1 MVINGEGEGGK
12 NNIGIGENKKVTMGL
27 NEIIRVR
34 RWKNIKYDRIEIAF
48 HLRKQK

>member
-1 MVINGEGEGGK
+1 MYRLFLLRIILEGEGEEGK

-34 RWKNIKYDRIEIAF
+34 R
-48 HLRKQK
+48 